1 MAPRPT
7 LKDVSRRAGVS
18 TFTASNA
25 LSGKD
30 GVAPETRKRVQ
41 SAAAE
46 IGYVPN
52 AVAASLKGSSSS
64 AIGVMTASGR
74 NQYYSML
81 VQAIDGVLQEEGL
94 HAVTNDA
101 MRGGRYD
108 AARERESVESLLAQR
123 VSAIV
128 ATYSLSIESLALIQ
142 SWNIP
147 LLFVDALPPTGAELY
162 PFVGADNFTASQ
174 QVADHLADTGH
185 RRVVFVAYPHE
196 WNTRQ
201 LREHGFVETAAAHGM
216 ETVVLES
223 NNSAEGARQTIY
235 DYLSTHREDLPDAL
249 YASNT
254 PLLQGSLKAFQDLG
268 IVAGTDISVVG
279 FDDFEWAD
287 LLSPRIT
294 VVDQHI
300 QQIGQEAGRLLTR
313 MVSGG
318 RADEHIAITPHL
330 IIRDSVCTRSPRL

>member
-1 MAPRPT
+1 MAHRPT
-7 LKDVSRRAGVS
+7 LKDVSQRAGVS
-18 TFTASNA
+18 TFTASQA
-25 LSGKD
+25 LSGKS
-30 GVAPETRKRVQ
+30 GVAADTRKRVQ
-41 SAAAE
+41 SVAAE

-101 MRGGRYD
+101 IRGGHYD
-108 AARERESVESLLAQR
+108 AARERESVEVLLAQR

-128 ATYSLSIESLALIQ
+128 ATYSLSVESLALIQ

-147 LLFVDALPPTGAELY
+147 LLFVDALPPAGADQF
-162 PFVGADNFTASQ
+162 PFVGADNYAASR
-174 QVADHLADTGH
+174 QVAKHLALTGH
-185 RRVVFVAYPHE
+185 RRAVFVAYPQE

-201 LREHGFVETAAAHGM
+201 LREQGFVDTSAVHGM
-216 ETVVLES
+216 ETVVVES
-223 NNSAEGARQTIY
+223 DNSAEGARQAIH
-235 DYLSTHREDLPDAL
+235 DYLSAHRNDLPDAL

-268 IVAGTDISVVG
+268 IAAGAEISVIG

-300 QQIGQEAGRLLTR
+300 QQIGQEAGRLLTEI
-313 MVSGG
+313 VAGG
-318 RADEHIAITPHL
+318 RVDEHIAIAPHL
-330 IIRDSVCTRSPRL
+330 IIRDSVRTRSPRR